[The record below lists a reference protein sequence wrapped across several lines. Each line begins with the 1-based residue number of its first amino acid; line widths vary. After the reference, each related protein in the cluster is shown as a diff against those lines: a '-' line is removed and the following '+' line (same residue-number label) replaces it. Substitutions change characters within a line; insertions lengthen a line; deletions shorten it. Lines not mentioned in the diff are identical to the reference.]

1 MFRLIHRFPITW
13 IIFISFA
20 LGNCTPNAPT
30 AITSPTTNT
39 TKIAEPSITSSPQT
53 IEPTQSVPVNNPL
66 TGLPVA
72 DPSLLQLPALLVSIS
87 HFPVTARPQAGLSF
101 APYVFEIYITEG
113 ATRFLTAFYGEF
125 PAPEVPIVGNC
136 DVRREPFKQ
145 TNLILG
151 NQVWLDSNENNI
163 HDVWERGVGGVCV
176 NLYDKT
182 GALLQQTTT
191 DSNGYYGFNVEPGKY
206 FVAFLEPSGMQFDQK
221 DAGDEENDSDVDP
234 GTGRTDAVN
243 VTSSF
248 LHLDVG
254 LIPLVIPPLTSQLPL
269 AKVGPIRSGRL
280 VYADIADFFPDSCL
294 IYAFA
299 SAEVLVHLPQ
309 CFFVNHDIQGGGYM
323 LDIAEMVRLAKES
336 KQPNQQIDY
345 TSNIYSDEPPA
356 GGMDASGLHVYIAWL
371 NQSEWVYDPLYQ
383 GWWRYVDDADPQT
396 AGVVH
401 PDFDRLTGRQL
412 HFENVIVLFAK
423 HDVISPTNL
432 DIHLEQDWVGDA
444 LLFRDGKMYKIRWS
458 TVASDEE
465 VQTGRRKP
473 IQFLHPDDKTPFP
486 LKPGHTWIIVV
497 TSETSVTEESTG
509 EWLLQFSQPPGAK

>member
-1 MFRLIHRFPITW
+1 MYHRFA
-13 IIFISFA
+13 IIWTILLAFA
-20 LGNCTPNAPT
+20 LGNCAPNLPTQTTSLTTPTIRP
-30 AITSPTTNT
+30 ITTSTQT
-39 TKIAEPSITSSPQT
+39 AEPAPQLKT
-53 IEPTQSVPVNNPL
+53 INPL

-72 DPSLLQLPALLVSIS
+72 DPSLLQLPAVLVSIS

-113 ATRFLTAFYGEF
+113 ATRFLTTFYGEF

-136 DVRREPFKQ
+136 DVRREPFTQ

-151 NQVWLDSNENNI
+151 NQVWLDANGNST
-163 HDVWERGVGGVCV
+163 HDAWERGVGGVCV

-191 DSNGYYGFNVEPGKY
+191 DSNGYYGFNVEAGKY
-206 FVAFLEPSGMQFDQK
+206 FVAFFKPPGMEFTQK
-221 DAGDEENDSDVDP
+221 DAADDESDSDVDP
-234 GTGRTDAVN
+234 GTGRTDAIDVSSSLLN
-243 VTSSF
+243 V
-248 LHLDVG
+248 DVG
-254 LIPLVIPPLTSQLPL
+254 LIPLAQSVPAAGSEIPL
-269 AKVGPIRSGRL
+269 AKVGPVRSGRL
-280 VYADIADFFPDSCL
+280 IYADIAAFFPDSCL
-294 IYAFA
+294 IYAYA

-323 LDIAEMVRLAKES
+323 LDISKLVQLARDS
-336 KQPNQQIDY
+336 KKPDQEIDY
-345 TSNIYSDEPPA
+345 TSNVYSAEPPP
-356 GGMDASGLHVYIAWL
+356 GGMDASQLHVYIAWL
-371 NQSEWVYDPLYQ
+371 NQSEWRYDPLYE
-383 GWWRYVDDADPQT
+383 GWWRYVDNADEQT

-401 PDFDRLTGRQL
+401 PDLDRLTGRQL

-465 VQTGRRKP
+465 VRTGRRKP
-473 IQFLHPDDKTPFP
+473 IQFFNLDDKTPFP

-497 TSETSVTEESTG
+497 TLQTTVTEESTG
-509 EWLLQFSQPPGAK
+509 HWLLNFFQPPGSK